1 MSTTTNESATLVLE
15 GKNEFLG
22 NSVTSSLFFVS
33 GIIPVIKNYTK
44 IENNTANI
52 IFTFSKYIELH
63 KLAEVNITGNKYNPT
78 EKSFSRYIFEKISK
92 LPIKECPFQVN
103 QTSIHFCNNEGYYRN
118 FFGDDLEYNCNW
130 IKGYQKKSILAEYRY
145 RNTMKSCDE
154 GYFSWV
160 NNLFLCNYAPYKP
173 HLNSSIYPGQ
183 TVTLKLVHSQ
193 YSISLYTADP
203 STVFADIAPTCQLD
217 SLKYTDGLV
226 HTNCTS
232 LHYTIKSNS
241 TSTSMCL
248 LKLRTATLKNV
259 LYVFKS
265 EFITVSYWIFFRYF

>member
-1 MSTTTNESATLVLE
+1 MSNIANESATLVLE
-15 GKNEFLG
+15 GRNEFLG
-22 NSVTSSLFFVS
+22 NTVTSSLFFVS
-33 GIIPVIKNYTK
+33 GIIPVIRDHTK

-52 IFTFSKYIELH
+52 IFTFSKYIQLH
-63 KLAEVNITGNKYNPT
+63 ELAEVNITGNKYNPT
-78 EKSFSRYIFEKISK
+78 DQSFGRYIFGKKSK

-103 QTSIHFCNNEGYYRN
+103 QASMHFCNNEGYYRN
-118 FFGDDLEYNCNW
+118 FFGYYIDYNCSW

-160 NNLFLCNYAPYKP
+160 NNLFLCNYAPHKP
-173 HLNSSIYPGQ
+173 SLNFNRSSIYPGQ

-241 TSTSMCL
+241 TSASMCL
-248 LKLRTATLKNV
+248 LKLRTATLKMYYMF
-259 LYVFKS
+259 LK
-265 EFITVSYWIFFRYF
+265 